1 MIGYQIEISV
11 LKVRKQILQKQGKGE
26 KRLVYIIILLALFIG
41 DGIIKYLVENLI
53 DQKERIPI
61 LGGKLFLTKYHNFGA
76 FLNLGEKKKELV
88 KLTAAVVT
96 LLCLL
101 LFIVTL
107 GRHGKRLL
115 KWALSLLLGGAF
127 SNMCDRLTRGYVVD
141 YFGFRVKN
149 KRLRNVIFNISDFGI
164 MIGAVLLVI
173 AAR

>member
-1 MIGYQIEISV
+1 MIGYQIDISA

-26 KRLVYIIILLALFIG
+26 KSLVYIIILLTLFIG

-88 KLTAAVVT
+88 KLTAAVTT

-115 KWALSLLLGGAF
+115 NRALSLLLGGAF
-127 SNMCDRLTRGYVVD
+127 SNMCDRLT
-141 YFGFRVKN
+141 
-149 KRLRNVIFNISDFGI
+149 
-164 MIGAVLLVI
+164 
-173 AAR
+173 

>member
-1 MIGYQIEISV
+1 MKETATDSEKG
-11 LKVRKQILQKQGKGE
+11 KRRKKERKY
-26 KRLVYIIILLALFIG
+26 LVYVLMLLGLFIG

-88 KLTAAVVT
+88 KLTAAVIT

-141 YFGFRVKN
+141 YFGFQVKN
-149 KRLRNVIFNISDFGI
+149 KRLRNIIFNISDFAI
-164 MIGAVLLVI
+164 MIGAALLAI
-173 AAR
+173 YAR

>member
-1 MIGYQIEISV
+1 MIGYQIDISA

-26 KRLVYIIILLALFIG
+26 KSLIYIIILLTLFIG

-53 DQKERIPI
+53 DQQERIPI

-88 KLTAAVVT
+88 KLTAAVIT

-115 KWALSLLLGGAF
+115 K
-127 SNMCDRLTRGYVVD
+127 
-141 YFGFRVKN
+141 
-149 KRLRNVIFNISDFGI
+149 
-164 MIGAVLLVI
+164 
-173 AAR
+173 

>member
-26 KRLVYIIILLALFIG
+26 KSLVYIIILLTLFIG

-88 KLTAAVVT
+88 
-96 LLCLL
+96 
-101 LFIVTL
+101 
-107 GRHGKRLL
+107 
-115 KWALSLLLGGAF
+115 
-127 SNMCDRLTRGYVVD
+127 
-141 YFGFRVKN
+141 
-149 KRLRNVIFNISDFGI
+149 
-164 MIGAVLLVI
+164 
-173 AAR
+173 